1 MTNNLILY
9 KKLKVEFTKKSII
22 NGLII
27 YSLGD
32 TVAALILQQFSLTR
46 LVGISLVGAF
56 VYSFEIPNYFR
67 WINKKTSSENS
78 ELKSVKKSLFR
89 TALALLYFNPIW
101 IARHLLFIQL
111 FSGNF
116 AAINLSLLFIAS
128 KSFLIN
134 IPLSLTANYFIQN
147 VLSYKYRFAASAI
160 FSSLMAIYYAMSAV
174 WFK

>member
-1 MTNNLILY
+1 MKPVI
-9 KKLKVEFTKKSII
+9 TKKSII

-46 LVGISLVGAF
+46 LLGISIVGAF
-56 VYSFEIPNYFR
+56 VYAFEIPNYFR
-67 WINKKTSSENS
+67 WIDKKTKSEHPDF
-78 ELKSVKKSLFR
+78 KSVKISLFR
-89 TALALLYFNPIW
+89 TAFALLYFNPIW
-101 IARHLLFIQL
+101 IARHLLFIQF

-116 AAINLSLLFIAS
+116 TAINLSLLLIAS

-134 IPLSLTANYFIQN
+134 IPVSLTANYFIQN
-147 VLSYKYRFAASAI
+147 VLSFKYRFAGSAI